1 MRLNPNEPI
10 SSFFRTKLIRPRDPF
25 ARPSFDFLKS
35 SRDDFLFALVQRRRV
50 YDCRLRDENLN
61 TWPMFRFRESID
73 GVILR
78 VTEVYITLSPVLT
91 FSGDLQRRLDLAS
104 ERGYDE
110 HFETKTLIG
119 YFRHRMRNW
128 DPETSALGEAFLGR
142 HVGLCEM
149 YAAHQFN
156 QAGNWPPKQWLAA
169 QLNLEEA
176 ANSTNID
183 KLKLLMLPG
192 DELWSYSSPPET
204 WKHMMGRRGIALIRD
219 GKTIAEILTLM
230 N

>member
-1 MRLNPNEPI
+1 MNP
-10 SSFFRTKLIRPRDPF
+10 FFRFIHAKVIRPKDPF

-35 SRDDFLFALVQRRRV
+35 TRDDLLFALVQRRRV
-50 YDCRLRDENLN
+50 YDRRLRDENLN

-73 GVILR
+73 GVIQQVSEAYVR
-78 VTEVYITLSPVLT
+78 LSPALT

-104 ERGYDE
+104 GCGVDE
-110 HFETKTLIG
+110 PFETNTLIG
-119 YFRHRMRNW
+119 YFRHRMRDW
-128 DPETSALGEAFLGR
+128 DPETTALGEAFLER

-149 YAAHQFN
+149 YATHHFK

-169 QLNLEEA
+169 QLDPEEA
-176 ANSTNID
+176 AISTNID

-204 WKHMMGRRGIALIRD
+204 WKHMMGRRGIALLRD
-219 GKTIAEILTLM
+219 GRAIAEILTLM